1 MPSSA
6 MEKRYVDAFQV
17 GMAHLNQYIAEQGT
31 AKVKQVY
38 VCDDGFRLG
47 KWMTEKRRNYRNG
60 NLPDY
65 QRFAL
70 REAGVIL
77 NVRST
82 SWNNNCRKVQ
92 KYVEGGGTLSHLTDD
107 TMEKGTYLRRWF
119 YREFNKRDSGACSAS
134 RREGLEAIFKLSK
147 KNSMNEDEYFIDF

>member
-6 MEKRYVDAFQV
+6 MEQRYIDAFNI
-17 GMAHLNQYIAEQGT
+17 GMDHLKQYIKEQGT
-31 AKVKQVY
+31 TKVKQVY
-38 VCDDGFRLG
+38 VCEDGFRLG
-47 KWMTEKRRNYRNG
+47 NWITEKRRNYRNG
-60 NLPDY
+60 TLPKY

-92 KYVEGGGTLSHLTDD
+92 KFVENGGTISAITDE
-107 TMEKGTYLRRWF
+107 TMQNGVYLRRWF
-119 YREFNKRDSGACSAS
+119 YREYNKSNAESYSAS
-134 RREGLEAIFKLSK
+134 KRIRLVKIFEMSK
-147 KNSMNEDEYFIDF
+147 ENSATGEDDEYFY